1 MTRRIG
7 IDVGGT
13 KCLGV
18 LLDDDGTIL
27 AEERRPTPKETDEL
41 VSRLCELYGALG
53 PADSLGVGVPG
64 LVTRQGMLRAAPHIT
79 KVADPWATGADLPSG
94 RR

>member
-1 MTRRIG
+1 MSRRIG

-27 AEERRPTPKETDEL
+27 AEERRPTPSE
-41 VSRLCELYGALG
+41 SAG
-53 PADSLGVGVPG
+53 PS
-64 LVTRQGMLRAAPHIT
+64 AP
-79 KVADPWATGADLPSG
+79 
-94 RR
+94 